1 MNDQTEPAFQVARN
15 GAIGLLTLNRPAQI
29 NAVNDSIRNGLP
41 AAIASFDRDP
51 DIRVIL
57 LSGNG
62 DRGFCAGADVK
73 EQRGAETPL
82 EALRRMGLNPWIE
95 GVATARKPVLAAI
108 HGACMGGGMELALA
122 CDMRIASPDARFAL
136 PEARLGLIPG
146 GGGTQRL
153 PRVVGLG
160 PALDMLMTG
169 RTIDAQEALR
179 IGLVTRLAESRER
192 LFDVAFEIAQG
203 IAAMPPNAVIA
214 AKRAAHA
221 AATSPLAVGLE
232 LEQTAFALLLTSED
246 RIEAATAFREKRPP
260 QFTGR

>member
-1 MNDQTEPAFQVARN
+1 MNHQVEPAVQVARD
-15 GAIGLLTLNRPAQI
+15 GTVGLITLNRPGQI
-29 NAVNDSIRNGLP
+29 NAVNDAIRTGLP
-41 AAIASFDRDP
+41 DAIAEFDRDTG
-51 DIRVIL
+51 IRVIL
-57 LSGNG
+57 ISGNG

-82 EALRRMGLNPWIE
+82 EALHRMGLNPWIE

-122 CDMRIASPDARFAL
+122 CDIRIASPDARFAL
-136 PEARLGLIPG
+136 PEAKLGLIPG

-160 PALDMLMTG
+160 PALDMLITG
-169 RTIDAQEALR
+169 RVIDAQEALR
-179 IGLVTRLAESRER
+179 IGLVTRIADSRET
-192 LFDVAFEIAQG
+192 LLEHALEIAQG

-214 AKRAAHA
+214 AKRTAHT
-221 AATSPLAVGLE
+221 AATSPLAAGLE

-246 RIEAATAFREKRPP
+246 RREAAAAFREKRPP
-260 QFTGR
+260 VFTGR